1 MDVTEILEPL
11 NDAQREAVTAPAG
24 HLLVLA
30 GAGSGKTRVLV
41 HRIAWL
47 LATREA
53 TPFGILAVT
62 FTNKAASEMRTRI
75 ESMLGRPV
83 GGMWVGTFHGLAHR
97 LLRAH
102 WRDAGLRE
110 DFQILD
116 SDDQLRCIRRVL
128 RDLDLDEQRWPPRQ
142 AQGFINARKDEGL
155 RAEHLEEQSDWLM
168 ERMRSIYSAYQEMC
182 ERTGVVDFA
191 ELLLRC
197 HELFRDR
204 DDVLAHYRERFR
216 HVLVDEFQDTNT
228 IQYAWLR
235 LLAGSEGSLCCVG
248 DDDQSV
254 YGWRGARIENI
265 QQFPRDFADVATVRL
280 ERNYRSSGNILAAA
294 NALIANNR
302 GRMGKNL
309 WTEDGDGEPIDVYSG
324 FNDIDEAR
332 FIVSRI
338 RQWVD
343 SGGRRDEVAILYRV
357 SAQSRVLEEALLAQR
372 VAYRVF
378 GGLRFYERAEIKSAL
393 AYCRLVAN
401 RDDDAAFERI
411 VNLPPRGIGARTVD
425 ILRTEAKSRSQSLWA
440 AALRVIDERTAGA
453 RACGALRGFVEL
465 IDDLASGVH
474 DIALHEQIDAA
485 VERSGLLDYYRQ
497 AKIDRAQTRIEN
509 LQELVI
515 AAGQFAFDGD
525 DGDPQDPLTAF
536 LSRAALEAGE
546 EQAAEGEDLVSLMT
560 LHSAKGL
567 EFPVVFVC
575 GMEEGLFPHSRS
587 SDDPEKLE
595 EERRLCYVG
604 MTRAKRKLCM
614 SHAESRRL
622 YGGSDRYST
631 PSRFLRE
638 LPPERVEEVRL
649 RGTVSRPGFADS
661 AQAAHG
667 FGADS
672 RRVERTA
679 PRTACPAPEV
689 RRGRR
694 ADVRRTRHPR
704 RVPGQL
710 RGGRQ
715 QVARRRLREP
725 GNGLSPAPAFTAWP
739 ARRLP
744 PRHLAQD
751 FTDGWLSAG
760 RHPRLVEHEPD
771 GVANIVIGQMR
782 KAAFRWHRPFA
793 VGDGLE
799 ESRHALAEPGL
810 PPGRI
815 VDLRRAGHAAH
826 VAREAS
832 ALVNFLARRNIDR
845 AAAAATVWA
854 AEPAVPVS
862 EAVVVSLVATSAG
875 AALAVETVWAGACVC
890 SAGSPIRDWPTGAIR
905 AATMSGLL
913 FIFAYACPPIEFA
926 TKYMPNPNTVRRI
939 SITPNWRQKTS
950 SALLT

>member
-1 MDVTEILEPL
+1 MDVTDILEPL
-11 NDAQREAVTAPAG
+11 NDQQREAVTAPAG

-41 HRIAWL
+41 HRIAWM

-53 TPFGILAVT
+53 TPFGVLAVT
-62 FTNKAASEMRTRI
+62 FTNKAAAEMRSRI
-75 ESMLGRPV
+75 ESMFGRPV

-102 WRDAGLRE
+102 WRDANLRE

-116 SDDQLRCIRRVL
+116 SEDQRRCIRRVL

-142 AQGFINARKDEGL
+142 AQGFVNSRKDEGL
-155 RAEHLEEQSDWLM
+155 RAEHIEERGDLWM
-168 ERMRSIYSAYQEMC
+168 DHMRRVYAAYQETC

-204 DDVLAHYRERFR
+204 ADVLAHYRERFR
-216 HVLVDEFQDTNT
+216 HILVDEFQDTNT

-235 LLAGSEGSLCCVG
+235 LLAGSEGYLCCVG

-309 WTEDGDGEPIDVYSG
+309 WTEDGDGEPIDVYAG

-332 FIVSRI
+332 FIVARI

-357 SAQSRVLEEALLAQR
+357 SAQSRVLEEALLAQG
-372 VAYRVF
+372 VAYRVY
-378 GGLRFYERAEIKSAL
+378 GGLRFYERAEIKNAL

-401 RDDDAAFERI
+401 RDDDAAFERV

-425 ILRTEAKSRSQSLWA
+425 ILRAQAKERGESLWA
-440 AALRVIDERTAGA
+440 AARRVIADRVASARAAGA
-453 RACGALRGFVEL
+453 LQGFLDL
-465 IDDLASGVH
+465 IDELAGGFD
-474 DIALHEQIDAA
+474 DIALHEQIESA
-485 VERSGLLDYYRQ
+485 VAGSGLLDYYRQ
-497 AKIDRAQTRIEN
+497 EKVDRAQTRIEN

-515 AAGQFAFDGD
+515 AAGQFTFDGD
-525 DGDPQDPLTAF
+525 DREPRDPLTAY
-536 LSRAALEAGE
+536 LSHAALESGE
-546 EQAAEGEDLVSLMT
+546 EQASEGEDLVSLMT

-575 GMEEGLFPHSRS
+575 GVEEGLFPHSRS

-614 SHAESRRL
+614 SYAESRRL

-638 LPPERVEEVRL
+638 LPRERIEEVRL
-649 RGTVSRPGFADS
+649 RGTVSRPGWRAPT
-661 AQAAHG
+661 
-667 FGADS
+667 
-672 RRVERTA
+672 RRRSD
-679 PRTACPAPEV
+679 PAPMH
-689 RRGRR
+689 
-694 ADVRRTRHPR
+694 DDS
-704 RVPGQL
+704 
-710 RGGRQ
+710 
-715 QVARRRLREP
+715 
-725 GNGLSPAPAFTAWP
+725 NGLRLGQRVQHPKFGEGVVLMYEGQGTH
-739 ARRLP
+739 ARV
-744 PRHLAQD
+744 Q
-751 FTDGWLSAG
+751 
-760 RHPRLVEHEPD
+760 
-771 GVANIVIGQMR
+771 
-782 KAAFRWHRPFA
+782 
-793 VGDGLE
+793 
-799 ESRHALAEPGL
+799 
-810 PPGRI
+810 
-815 VDLRRAGHAAH
+815 
-826 VAREAS
+826 
-832 ALVNFLARRNIDR
+832 VNFERSGSKWLVVAYANL
-845 AAAAATVWA
+845 
-854 AEPAVPVS
+854 VPV
-862 EAVVVSLVATSAG
+862 
-875 AALAVETVWAGACVC
+875 
-890 SAGSPIRDWPTGAIR
+890 
-905 AATMSGLL
+905 
-913 FIFAYACPPIEFA
+913 
-926 TKYMPNPNTVRRI
+926 
-939 SITPNWRQKTS
+939 
-950 SALLT
+950 

>member
-75 ESMLGRPV
+75 ESMLARPV

-155 RAEHLEEQSDWLM
+155 RAEHLEEQSDRWM
-168 ERMRSIYSAYQEMC
+168 ERMRSVYSAYQETC

-216 HVLVDEFQDTNT
+216 HILVDEFQDTNT

-338 RQWVD
+338 RRWVD

-357 SAQSRVLEEALLAQR
+357 SAQSRVLEEALLSHS

-401 RDDDAAFERI
+401 RDDDAAFERV

-425 ILRTEAKSRSQSLWA
+425 ILRTEAKSRSQSLWV

-474 DIALHEQIDAA
+474 GIALHEQIEAA
-485 VERSGLLDYYRQ
+485 AQRSGLLDYYRQ
-497 AKIDRAQTRIEN
+497 EKIDRAQTRIEN

-525 DGDPQDPLTAF
+525 DGTPQDPLTAF
-536 LSRAALEAGE
+536 LSHAALEAGE

-638 LPPERVEEVRL
+638 LPPERIEEVRL
-649 RGTVSRPGFADS
+649 RGTVSRPGF
-661 AQAAHG
+661 
-667 FGADS
+667 
-672 RRVERTA
+672 RV
-679 PRTACPAPEV
+679 P
-689 RRGRR
+689 
-694 ADVRRTRHPR
+694 PR
-704 RVPGQL
+704 RRPGF
-710 RGGRQ
+710 
-715 QVARRRLREP
+715 EP
-725 GNGLSPAPAFTAWP
+725 IHDESNGLRLGQRVQHPKFGEGVVLMYEGQGTH
-739 ARRLP
+739 ARV
-744 PRHLAQD
+744 Q
-751 FTDGWLSAG
+751 
-760 RHPRLVEHEPD
+760 
-771 GVANIVIGQMR
+771 
-782 KAAFRWHRPFA
+782 
-793 VGDGLE
+793 
-799 ESRHALAEPGL
+799 
-810 PPGRI
+810 
-815 VDLRRAGHAAH
+815 
-826 VAREAS
+826 
-832 ALVNFLARRNIDR
+832 VNF
-845 AAAAATVWA
+845 
-854 AEPAVPVS
+854 
-862 EAVVVSLVATSAG
+862 EA
-875 AALAVETVWAGACVC
+875 
-890 SAGSPIRDWPTGAIR
+890 AGSKW
-905 AATMSGLL
+905 LVV
-913 FIFAYACPPIEFA
+913 AYANLAP
-926 TKYMPNPNTVRRI
+926 V
-939 SITPNWRQKTS
+939 
-950 SALLT
+950 

>member
-182 ERTGVVDFA
+182 ERTRVVDFA

-216 HVLVDEFQDTNT
+216 HILVDEFQDTNT

-235 LLAGSEGSLCCVG
+235 LLAGSEGYLCCVG

-357 SAQSRVLEEALLAQR
+357 SAQSRVLEEALLSQS

-401 RDDDAAFERI
+401 RDDDAAFERV

-425 ILRTEAKSRSQSLWA
+425 ILRTEARNRGESLWA
-440 AALRVIDERTAGA
+440 AARAVIADGVASA
-453 RACGALRGFVEL
+453 RAAGALRSFLDL
-465 IDDLASGVH
+465 IDELASGFV
-474 DIALHEQIDAA
+474 DIALHEQIELA
-485 VERSGLLDYYRQ
+485 VERSGLLAYYRQ
-497 AKIDRAQTRIEN
+497 EKIDRAQTRIEN

-515 AAGQFAFDGD
+515 AAEQFTFDD
-525 DGDPQDPLTAF
+525 DRNPQDPLTTF
-536 LSRAALEAGE
+536 LSHAALEAGE

-567 EFPVVFVC
+567 EFPAVFIC

-638 LPPERVEEVRL
+638 LPPERIEEVRL
-649 RGTVSRPGFADS
+649 RGMVSRPGP
-661 AQAAHG
+661 
-667 FGADS
+667 
-672 RRVERTA
+672 RVS
-679 PRTACPAPEV
+679 PR
-689 RRGRR
+689 
-694 ADVRRTRHPR
+694 
-704 RVPGQL
+704 
-710 RGGRQ
+710 
-715 QVARRRLREP
+715 
-725 GNGLSPAPAFTAWP
+725 
-739 ARRLP
+739 
-744 PRHLAQD
+744 
-751 FTDGWLSAG
+751 
-760 RHPRLVEHEPD
+760 
-771 GVANIVIGQMR
+771 
-782 KAAFRWHRPFA
+782 
-793 VGDGLE
+793 
-799 ESRHALAEPGL
+799 
-810 PPGRI
+810 
-815 VDLRRAGHAAH
+815 RRAGSEPIHDESNGLRLGQRVQHPKFGEGVVLMYEGQGAHAR
-826 VAREAS
+826 VQ
-832 ALVNFLARRNIDR
+832 VNF
-845 AAAAATVWA
+845 
-854 AEPAVPVS
+854 
-862 EAVVVSLVATSAG
+862 EA
-875 AALAVETVWAGACVC
+875 
-890 SAGSPIRDWPTGAIR
+890 AGSKW
-905 AATMSGLL
+905 LVV
-913 FIFAYACPPIEFA
+913 AYANLAP
-926 TKYMPNPNTVRRI
+926 V
-939 SITPNWRQKTS
+939 
-950 SALLT
+950 